1 MDEAWPYFKDVLAS
15 DIVYLSD
22 TASIATM
29 NQCPQQ
35 TTRWSTSMKPLLI
48 LTLGVALAVGAC
60 GAPTSDTTDAAS
72 EGLDTSTGVA
82 DTSLDI
88 TSSVDTETPPSSE
101 NTAAP
106 AQPVYLEVTIPSG
119 TTLPLTLTSSV
130 ASDTSAVEDAVTAEL
145 TQAITIDGRDVLPAG
160 AQLTG
165 VVTKVDGSGRVTGRA
180 MVGFRFTSL
189 RTGDEQYEVVAAPWS
204 QLAPATRGED
214 ATTIG
219 IGAGAGAIIGG
230 LLGGADGA
238 AKGAAVGGGAGAGV
252 VLATRGEEVRLEPG
266 TDVSTELTAPFTV
279 RILTD

>member
-1 MDEAWPYFKDVLAS
+1 M
-15 DIVYLSD
+15 
-22 TASIATM
+22 
-29 NQCPQQ
+29 
-35 TTRWSTSMKPLLI
+35 
-48 LTLGVALAVGAC
+48 
-60 GAPTSDTTDAAS
+60 
-72 EGLDTSTGVA
+72 
-82 DTSLDI
+82 
-88 TSSVDTETPPSSE
+88 
-101 NTAAP
+101 
-106 AQPVYLEVTIPSG
+106 
-119 TTLPLTLTSSV
+119 PLTLTSSV

-238 AKGAAVGGGAGAGV
+238 AVGGGAGAGV